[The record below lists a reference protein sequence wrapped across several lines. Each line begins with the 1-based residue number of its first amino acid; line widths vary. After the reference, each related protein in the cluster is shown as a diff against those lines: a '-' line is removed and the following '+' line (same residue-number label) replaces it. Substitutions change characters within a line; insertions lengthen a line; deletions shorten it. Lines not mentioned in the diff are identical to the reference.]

1 MKTRNTVQR
10 QIVLDAV
17 LHMHHH
23 PTADDVFA
31 EVAKAHPSISKA
43 TVYRNL
49 YQLADQHLITRVRM
63 THGADRFDY
72 NVMPHYH
79 LRCRVCNEVVDV
91 TVPYLDD
98 VMMKA
103 VPNEDVIIEKCNIS
117 FDGVCAACKGKE
129 SEQLQ

>member
-17 LHMHHH
+17 QRMHHH

-31 EVAKAHPSISKA
+31 EVSKAHPSISKA

-49 YQLADQHLITRVRM
+49 YQLADQHLIRRVQM

-72 NVMPHYH
+72 NVTPHYH
-79 LRCRVCNEVVDV
+79 LRCRVCGEVVDV

-98 VMMKA
+98 AMSQM
-103 VPNEDVIIEKCNIS
+103 VPNEQVIIEKCNIS
-117 FDGVCAACKGKE
+117 FDGVCVKCAQE
-129 SEQLQ
+129 EQENA